1 LVTFFVGVQDVA
13 ATLQAAAEA
22 GGKVL
27 QPATD
32 VPGVRFGLF
41 ADPFGQVVGVATPT
55 G

>member
-1 LVTFFVGVQDVA
+1 VTFFVGVEDVA
-13 ATLQAAAEA
+13 KTLKEAESA
-22 GGKVL
+22 GGRVV